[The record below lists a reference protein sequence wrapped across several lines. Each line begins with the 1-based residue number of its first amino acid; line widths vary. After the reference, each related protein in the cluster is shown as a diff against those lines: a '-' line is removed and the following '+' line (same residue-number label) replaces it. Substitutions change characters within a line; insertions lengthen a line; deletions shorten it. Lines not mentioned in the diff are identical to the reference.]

1 LQDAFANEMK
11 ASDGQIYLDLYYSK
25 RENDQARQQR
35 CWVSLSP
42 SKHKY
47 LKTLFMRHRELADTI
62 DELVPFAALFL
73 DEHAFFIGN
82 FHTMAGLRCDEVCL
96 LYSLLT

>member
-1 LQDAFANEMK
+1 MQDAFANEMK

-82 FHTMAGLRCDEVCL
+82 FHTMAGLRCDEVRL